1 MQLRY
6 DSEADV
12 IFLALR
18 EPVGGESGGQRLDEL
33 RVAHRDQ
40 AGQIFAYEFLSVSRG
55 ISFEGIDKSD
65 AGRIREAIKPI
76 IQLTVA

>member
-6 DSEADV
+6 DSEADA

-18 EPVGGESGGQRLDEL
+18 APEGGETGGQRLDEV
-33 RVAHRDQ
+33 RIAHRDQ
-40 AGQIFAYEFLSVSRG
+40 AGHIFAYEFLRVSQG
-55 ISFEGIDKSD
+55 VSFEGIEEQD
-65 AGRIREAIKPI
+65 ADRIRQAVKPV